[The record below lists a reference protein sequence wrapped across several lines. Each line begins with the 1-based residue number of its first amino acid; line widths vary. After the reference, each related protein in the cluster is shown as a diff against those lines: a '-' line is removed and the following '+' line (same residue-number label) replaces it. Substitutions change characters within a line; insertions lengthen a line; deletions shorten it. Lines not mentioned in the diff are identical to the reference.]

1 MLLQALLWFK
11 SPPRYFARCTRR
23 AAAEQ
28 VAALETFT
36 QELTKTL
43 KMGVRY
49 AGKGSGSPGDLAWP
63 SYRSPAA
70 AELGRASGVVLL
82 RSLQGAEQ
90 PENSHVGVGSV
101 GHCLAAA
108 ISSLS
113 MKLLALLV
121 VSAGVLT
128 AAAEARP
135 HPVWGTAAPEVARYI
150 RLLQYL
156 CGEEL
161 NRLHV
166 WTDPLK
172 HADSARQLPVVR
184 SSWLNRSC
192 GSCWP
197 ASGPGQEQQAA
208 SCSKVASLGR
218 VVVLVFVYMRPLKL
232 PSQMTRAQWLLCVVV
247 FACRSQS
254 PLQRVLLES
263 AWLTSFAH
271 FVPVPVPVCACC
283 RCVGRSMWRLLGRL
297 TPPWHSACRTT
308 SQPTATSSRPWSSWW
323 WSTLTQ
329 PRCGRNTCVWLHA
342 AQPQG

>member
-23 AAAEQ
+23 AAAEE

-70 AELGRASGVVLL
+70 AELGPTAGRVL
-82 RSLQGAEQ
+82 RSPQGARAARNA
-90 PENSHVGVGSV
+90 PHRGGSF
-101 GHCLAAA
+101 GHLFAVA
-108 ISSLS
+108 ISPIII
-113 MKLLALLV
+113 KLLALCVL
-121 VSAGVLT
+121 SAGVLT
-128 AAAEARP
+128 AAEARP

-184 SSWLNRSC
+184 SSWLSRSC

-208 SCSKVASLGR
+208 SCSKVAWDE
-218 VVVLVFVYMRPLKL
+218 PL
-232 PSQMTRAQWLLCVVV
+232 C
-247 FACRSQS
+247 
-254 PLQRVLLES
+254 
-263 AWLTSFAH
+263 
-271 FVPVPVPVCACC
+271 
-283 RCVGRSMWRLLGRL
+283 
-297 TPPWHSACRTT
+297 
-308 SQPTATSSRPWSSWW
+308 
-323 WSTLTQ
+323 
-329 PRCGRNTCVWLHA
+329 
-342 AQPQG
+342 